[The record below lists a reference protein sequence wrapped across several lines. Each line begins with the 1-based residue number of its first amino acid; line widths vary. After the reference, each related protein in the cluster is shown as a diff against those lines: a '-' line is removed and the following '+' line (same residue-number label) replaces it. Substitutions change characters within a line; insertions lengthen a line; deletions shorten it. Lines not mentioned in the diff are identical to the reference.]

1 MSTILVVDDE
11 FLLADILGLLLEDEG
26 FDVVKVG
33 NGELA
38 LEALECTHFELVIT
52 DYMMPRLNG
61 KELAIKIRENAQ
73 LQPLPVILI
82 SGAQAHEGWDR
93 PELFAAVFDKPFD
106 IPTLIAKVN
115 ELLRPPESS

>member
-11 FLLADILGLLLEDEG
+11 YLIANILGLLLEDEG

-38 LEALECTHFELVIT
+38 LEALQRTRFELVIT

-61 KELAIKIRENAQ
+61 KELAMKIRENSQ
-73 LQPLPVILI
+73 LQLLPVILI
-82 SGAQAHEGWDR
+82 SGAQAHEGWDS

>member
-11 FLLADILGLLLEDEG
+11 YLIANILGLLLEDEG

-38 LEALECTHFELVIT
+38 LEALQRTRFELVIT

-61 KELAIKIRENAQ
+61 KELAIKIREDSQ
-73 LQPLPVILI
+73 LQFLPVILI
-82 SGAQAHEGWDR
+82 SGAQAHEGWDS

>member
-11 FLLADILGLLLEDEG
+11 YLIASILGMLLEDEG

-38 LEALECTHFELVIT
+38 LEALERTRFELVIT

-73 LQPLPVILI
+73 LQRLPVILI
-82 SGAQAHEGWDR
+82 SGAQAHEGWDC

-115 ELLRPPESS
+115 ELLRPLESS